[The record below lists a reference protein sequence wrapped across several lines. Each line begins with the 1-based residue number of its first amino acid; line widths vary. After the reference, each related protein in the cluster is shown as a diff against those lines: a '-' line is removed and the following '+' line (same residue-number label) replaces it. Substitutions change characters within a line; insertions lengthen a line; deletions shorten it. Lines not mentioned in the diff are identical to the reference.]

1 MKAMAARPT
10 DWAISRLWVTSRS
23 RRLSERSA
31 IAPAHADSSRIGPN
45 WKPARIPTPNPLPV
59 ILSTSRVRA
68 TLVSQLP
75 VLEIS
80 CPTKKSRKLRLRRA
94 RNVFLMPRY
103 GRDSATSLAMRVT
116 PSIRSSSPRA

>member
-1 MKAMAARPT
+1 MS
-10 DWAISRLWVTSRS
+10 D
-23 RRLSERSA
+23 RSA
-31 IAPAHADSSRIGPN
+31 TAPAQADSSRIGPN
-45 WKPARIPTPNPLPV
+45 WKPARMPTLNPLPV
-59 ILSTSRVRA
+59 SLSTSRVRA

-80 CPTKKSRKLRLRRA
+80 CPMKNSRKLRFRRA
-94 RNVFLMPRY
+94 RNVFLMPAY